1 MTRATLAIVTPFLL
15 ASCSVTATERKPDTT
30 IHAAEDVAVTTEQG
44 RLRMRALV
52 DPMCGRIE
60 AAADAILS
68 STESPAARREAL
80 RWKIEGISSLRE
92 ALFQANP
99 NTAVSDSWVLLVQM
113 AEYFQSGAGGEALG
127 DARDAASTACRQL
140 EAELSEAA
148 ASMTH
153 SKDVSDVGVFARQ
166 WAREHPLTGSISG
179 RRSVLNRGAAAQ
191 QIATPQTATEAFG
204 NLTVTLDDLVRRLEV
219 YSDQVP
225 KQARWEAELLL
236 LDAGRAPAI
245 AKTLSLAEGAVAS
258 SDRAVEA
265 AQRAAQVAE
274 RLAPAVERAVATVE
288 KLPET
293 MAAERRAALAE
304 VRADVARERKA
315 MTDDMERLTLQV
327 VDHAFWRACQLTGA
341 VIGIALVAAVFLLR
355 RGKQA

>member
-1 MTRATLAIVTPFLL
+1 MTRAAWMFFAPLL
-15 ASCSVTATERKPDTT
+15 VASCSVTATERKPDTT

-60 AAADAILS
+60 AAADAILAA
-68 STESPAARREAL
+68 TDAPAVRREAL

-179 RRSVLNRGAAAQ
+179 RQSVLARGVASQ

-204 NLTVTLDDLVRRLEV
+204 NFTVTLDDLVRRLEV

-225 KQARWEAELLL
+225 KQARWEAELLM
-236 LDAGRAPAI
+236 LDARRVPAI
-245 AKTLSLAEGAVAS
+245 AKSLTLAEAAVKSA
-258 SDRAVEA
+258 DRAVEA
-265 AQRAAQVAE
+265 ADRAAKVAE
-274 RLAPAVERAVATVE
+274 RLAPALERAVATAE
-288 KLPET
+288 KMPET
-293 MAAERRAALAE
+293 ISGERRAALAE
-304 VRADVARERKA
+304 VRVDVARERKA
-315 MTDDMERLTLQV
+315 MTEDIERLTIQV
-327 VDHAFWRACQLTGA
+327 VDHAFWRACQLTAALVGGALIA
-341 VIGIALVAAVFLLR
+341 VIALLR